1 MRILVAYATRKG
13 TTAEVAAEVGWALGS
28 AGGCVADVR
37 PIAGLDA
44 LAGYDAAVVGSAI
57 RGSKW
62 LPEAVDFVMKHEEHL
77 TEMQVA
83 YFAVCLTMREDTEG
97 ARAELSACLDPV
109 RDVVA
114 PVDVGLFAGA
124 LDYSQFTFPMG
135 LMMRTIKAPEGD
147 FRDWTAI
154 REWGAGLG
162 RALVSPAPAAV
173 QA

>member
-62 LPEAVDFVMKHEEHL
+62 LPEAVNFVTEHEEDL
-77 TEMQVA
+77 VQMPVA
-83 YFAVCLTMREDTEG
+83 YFAVCLTMREDTEST
-97 ARAELSACLDPV
+97 RAEVSACLDPV